1 MVGTGLG
8 RVNTTHRKQHE
19 RAVQNAKLA
28 ERRRAEE
35 ARVRAQIE
43 AGAWHDG
50 RLDCLAGNG
59 VMSELGVGDE
69 AFHPEVVGT
78 ASSSQEKQVEGGEKR
93 REEPRQQERSEE
105 DVQAIEAMPIVIVK
119 GFETKGGGASKEE
132 LLDVLSRWAAS
143 LAQNQVRF
151 IKPRDVSYAQTLF
164 QVAHVIV
171 VSENRENAKRLAK
184 GMLAHIRSHNVSILN
199 CMRSTTLTAAQPH
212 HPFRRGQPERTVVR
226 EAEAARERRRRQ
238 V

>member
-8 RVNTTHRKQHE
+8 RVNTTHRKQHA

-28 ERRRAEE
+28 ERRRAEA

-69 AFHPEVVGT
+69 AFHPEVVGS

-105 DVQAIEAMPIVIVK
+105 DVQAIEAMPIVVVK

-151 IKPRDVSYAQTLF
+151 HEPRYVSYAQTF
-164 QVAHVIV
+164 
-171 VSENRENAKRLAK
+171 
-184 GMLAHIRSHNVSILN
+184 
-199 CMRSTTLTAAQPH
+199 
-212 HPFRRGQPERTVVR
+212 
-226 EAEAARERRRRQ
+226 
-238 V
+238 